1 MPAMDMREALE
12 WYGTKT
18 RIAEALGIR
27 LPSVA
32 EWGNTI
38 PPLRQLQLER
48 LTKGALRADDSILD
62 CPRRVA

>member
-1 MPAMDMREALE
+1 MDMREALE

-18 RIAEALGIR
+18 RIAEALRIK

-48 LTKGALRADDSILD
+48 LTKGGLRADDDILD
-62 CPRRVA
+62 VRTQKVA

>member
-62 CPRRVA
+62 LPRRVA